1 MAADRAEYVAVN
13 RIELNGVGAYNP
25 GDPVDAR
32 VVDGPD
38 AWVSR
43 DDVEP
48 SGVIPLPMPARTAPQ
63 AAWAAYA
70 VQEGM
75 DPGKAADASRAE
87 LVKAYGGK

>member
-1 MAADRAEYVAVN
+1 VAERAEYVAVK

-32 VVDGPD
+32 AVDGPD
-38 AWVSR
+38 AWVNR

-48 SGVIPLPMPARTAPQ
+48 SGVIPLPMPPKSASQ
-63 AAWAAYA
+63 AQWAQYA

-75 DPGKAADASRAE
+75 DPDAAADASRGD
-87 LVKAYGGK
+87 LIKQFGDK

>member
-1 MAADRAEYVAVN
+1 MAERAEYVAVK

-32 VVDGPD
+32 AVDGPD

-63 AAWAAYA
+63 AAWADYA

-75 DPGKAADASRAE
+75 DPAAAADASRAE
-87 LVKAYGGK
+87 LVKQFGDK